1 MVAVVAGAKGL
12 SLGVEREQT
21 MDALHSVAIRLAP
34 AVASGLVT
42 IGVAQGHAEVI
53 ALGLVTAVVVV
64 AEAIWKWRKK
74 KGA

>member
-1 MVAVVAGAKGL
+1 
-12 SLGVEREQT
+12 